1 LLTCAGP
8 LLRPGGPTPCRSS
21 ASARLPDAGAR
32 TPQPLLAQ
40 GGIMLDAGVLIRA
53 GLRPLALVD
62 HGAPGSDWNDP
73 APFKAEPPAV
83 PQFCLWHCYA
93 CSRRHRELPGRSTT
107 CQCASGPPEAHWQA
121 AHWQEGIC
129 TIPCAELPVIPQAAS
144 ATSGCFAS
152 RSAALCTPFTLRLAP
167 TRIRCGDTQAL
178 AA

>member
-1 LLTCAGP
+1 MLTCAGP
-8 LLRPGGPTPCRSS
+8 LLRPGGPTPCSS

-107 CQCASGPPEAHWQA
+107 CGPPEAHWQA
-121 AHWQEGIC
+121 AQEGI
-129 TIPCAELPVIPQAAS
+129 CAELPVIPAS

-167 TRIRCGDTQAL
+167 TRIRCGDTQA
-178 AA
+178 A